1 MEIPKEQILDLLRQR
16 GQADK
21 AAQAEGELPDK
32 VDPEQQGDLLAKLG
46 IDPKDLLGGLGG
58 GLGASLGRQPPRT
71 WEGPRLPGALPVAGR

>member
-1 MEIPKEQILDLLRQR
+1 MEIPKDQILDLLRRR
-16 GQADK
+16 GQDDK

-58 GLGASLGRQPPRT
+58 GLGAKLG
-71 WEGPRLPGALPVAGR
+71 L